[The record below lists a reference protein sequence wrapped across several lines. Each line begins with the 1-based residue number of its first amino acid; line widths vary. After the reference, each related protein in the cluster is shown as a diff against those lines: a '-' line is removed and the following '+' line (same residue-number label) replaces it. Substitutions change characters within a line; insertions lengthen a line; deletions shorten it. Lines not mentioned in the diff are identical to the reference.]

1 MIKFIVFCTKA
12 IVVTVI
18 ALLFSSCNQSINFG
32 DGLDGNGNVQSE
44 KRTVTEKFTK
54 VEANRGLEVIV
65 EKADVVAIEV
75 EADSNL
81 LKHITTV
88 VENGT
93 LIIST
98 DESIDSAE
106 QLTVTVKMPLIE
118 GLIAT
123 SGSTLRSKNTLKGT
137 SIELESNSGSEI
149 EASLEY
155 ENIAVET
162 TSGSTTTLSGK
173 ALKLNTETTSGSQ
186 LNAETLE
193 ANEVISE
200 ATSGSSTDIHPLVT
214 LNATASSGSDI
225 QYSGT
230 PKNITK
236 EENSGGSISAN

>member
-1 MIKFIVFCTKA
+1 MIKFIVYLTKA
-12 IVVTVI
+12 IVVTI
-18 ALLFSSCNQSINFG
+18 FTLLFSSCNINFG
-32 DGLDGNGNVQSE
+32 DGLDGNGNVQTE
-44 KRTVTEKFTK
+44 KRAITKKFTK

-65 EKADVVAIEV
+65 EKADVTEVEV

-149 EASLEY
+149 EATLEY

-214 LNATASSGSDI
+214 LKATASSGSDI
-225 QYSGT
+225 QYTGT